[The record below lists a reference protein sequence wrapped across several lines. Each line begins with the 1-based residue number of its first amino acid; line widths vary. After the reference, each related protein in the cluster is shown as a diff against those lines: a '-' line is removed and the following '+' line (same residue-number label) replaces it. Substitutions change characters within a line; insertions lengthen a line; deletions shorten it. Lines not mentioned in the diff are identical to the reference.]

1 MQKKATNDRTPAAP
15 LADLRKET
23 LKVTKIKTGAKGGQ
37 KCWISFSPTRC
48 GGNTQ
53 SDVGTC

>member
-1 MQKKATNDRTPAAP
+1 MKKQKQETKPVSP

-23 LKVTKIKTGAKGGQ
+23 LKITKITTGAKGGGM
-37 KCWISFSPTRC
+37 CYFSFSPTRC